1 MGCRHQIYFEK
12 VHPSIPVVHRPR
24 YLAASNLAP
33 SLRPPVYLQYIMW
46 CHAASINDK
55 YHQLHGHFYQRA
67 RKYAELEEM
76 KGLGE
81 NILSLAYCQTWLLI
95 ATYESKMLYFPRA
108 WLSTGRCARM
118 ALMMGLNR
126 LDGAGLNVKQSLP
139 PPKDWTE
146 REGRRRLFWMI
157 FCCDRYASI
166 GTSWP
171 MAIDERDVRSCH
183 SLYHHSRILTQPTDH
198 DKSPCH
204 RGFVYQEQAT
214 ADITSRG
221 RINRRGQC
229 NFVAI
234 SKRRVVGSAFWKKP
248 HSPSSP

>member
-1 MGCRHQIYFEK
+1 MNCKLLCTKCCRLLVLMGCRHRIYFEK

-24 YLAASNLAP
+24 YLAASNLTS

-46 CHAASINDK
+46 CHAASISDK
-55 YHQLHGHFYQRA
+55 YFHLHGHFYQRA

-76 KGLGE
+76 RGLGE
-81 NILSLAYCQTWLLI
+81 NILSLAYCQSWLLI

-146 REGRRRLFWMI
+146 REERRRVFWLI

-171 MAIDERDVRSCH
+171 MAIDERDVR
-183 SLYHHSRILTQPTDH
+183 
-198 DKSPCH
+198 
-204 RGFVYQEQAT
+204 
-214 ADITSRG
+214 
-221 RINRRGQC
+221 
-229 NFVAI
+229 
-234 SKRRVVGSAFWKKP
+234 
-248 HSPSSP
+248 